1 MAGIRRAYPVAVNVI
16 RVELTDAYDTDGIN
30 AGTQPSNWGVAISGG
45 GAALTV
51 VGAAGVPSLL
61 GFGVDLTVWPKLSA
75 GTSYVVTARST
86 LQTAA
91 GGTYTT
97 PSTWTVAGLDAAP
110 LADARLKRL
119 AGYDLRL
126 PTLQTPGTTE
136 VAGTY
141 QVQAGDYALWS
152 GRRAAESDWLRRLR
166 TQPGGFAWLPEYG
179 VGLEPKKLATP
190 ARQLDAKRKIADQIG
205 EEPNVVA
212 VGVGINFVAPS
223 LVLVQLNV
231 QLDDGQTVTASDQL
245 TAG

>member
-1 MAGIRRAYPVAVNVI
+1 MAGIRRAYAVAVNVV
-16 RVELTDAYDTDGIN
+16 RVELTDAYDSDGIN

-45 GAALTV
+45 AALTV
-51 VGAAGVPSLL
+51 VSAADVPSLL
-61 GFGVDLTVWPKLSA
+61 GFGIDITLWPKLSA

-110 LADARLKRL
+110 AADARLKRL

-136 VAGTY
+136 TAGVY
-141 QVQAGDYALWS
+141 QMSAGDYALWS

-166 TQPGGFAWLPEYG
+166 TAPGGFAWLPNYG
-179 VGLEPKKLATP
+179 VGLEVKAMATP
-190 ARQLDAKRKIADQIG
+190 ARQLDAKRRIADQIG
-205 EEPNVVA
+205 QEPNVRA
-212 VGVGINFVAPS
+212 VAPRITYVS
-223 LVLVQLNV
+223 GGIVLCELRVE
-231 QLDDGQTVTASDQL
+231 LDDGEVVTASDQL